1 MFKNYRNG
9 YAYYNANEC
18 YDMCILNKGKDNKW
32 ILKIYKDNELLL
44 MLRFPNDMQD
54 ADAIKRASEYLDNY
68 IPDEDDAYFSSN

>member
-9 YAYYNANEC
+9 YAYYNDNEC

-32 ILKIYKDNELLL
+32 LLKIYKDNDLLL

-54 ADAIKRASEYLDNY
+54 ADAIKRALEYLNNY
-68 IPDEDDAYFSSN
+68 IPDEDD